1 MKILE
6 VFVTFPN
13 KEKAAEVARILVEA
27 RLAACVNILDGIH
40 SVYRWKEKVEED
52 SETLAIIKITEEKFQ
67 LLTETI
73 LKHHP
78 YELPAIT
85 AVEVAHVP
93 QRVREWIGESV
104 KL

>member
-13 KEKAAEVARILVEA
+13 KEKAAEVARILVEV

-40 SVYRWKEKVEED
+40 SVYRWKDRVEED
-52 SETLAIIKITEEKFQ
+52 GETLAIIKTSEEKVQ
-67 LLTETI
+67 LLMETI
-73 LKHHP
+73 QRYHP

-85 AVEVAHVP
+85 AVEVAHGP
-93 QRVREWIGESV
+93 QRVREWISESV
-104 KL
+104 NE